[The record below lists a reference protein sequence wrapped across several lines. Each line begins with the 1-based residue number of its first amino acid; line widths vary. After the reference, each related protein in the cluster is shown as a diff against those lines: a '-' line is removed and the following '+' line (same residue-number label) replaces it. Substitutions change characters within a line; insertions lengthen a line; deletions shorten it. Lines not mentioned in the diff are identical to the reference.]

1 MFGTTVVQWS
11 FPFQSSAWRRLG
23 SIIDTRRR
31 RSIIVRKFFRGWQ
44 RHGCSK
50 ENYNR
55 MMNGTNMLVLL
66 QKTCWQLNMHMD
78 KQQTCF
84 QASMHCMFPHRN
96 FSILQWWYLFLLPKF
111 SSTPFDRI
119 EPGWPMQHWSCNKFA
134 TIMEHV
140 FVPNIKTKIMWISL
154 DFKFPSSQPSSE
166 PFSRGQAQPCP
177 CVFMAIKPLWSLV
190 DHQPSHGSM
199 FAFFEVTHD
208 GSKKTCIKAII
219 TNMVI
224 KFPIVQL

>member
-31 RSIIVRKFFRGWQ
+31 RSIIVRKFFKGWQ

-140 FVPNIKTKIMWISL
+140 FVPNIKTTCGFHWISNFQAVNQAVNHFPGAKHNHVHAFSWQSSHCDHWWITNPHMEACL
-154 DFKFPSSQPSSE
+154 RFLRWRMMGARKLVSKPSSQT
-166 PFSRGQAQPCP
+166 
-177 CVFMAIKPLWSLV
+177 W
-190 DHQPSHGSM
+190 
-199 FAFFEVTHD
+199 
-208 GSKKTCIKAII
+208 
-219 TNMVI
+219 
-224 KFPIVQL
+224 